1 MLIYHMAKPMKTLG
15 SASFSFKQN
24 GNAQSSVSVLT
35 MDAGKVFK
43 TSGLD
48 ELF

>member
-1 MLIYHMAKPMKTLG
+1 MKTLE
-15 SASFSFKQN
+15 SASPNNPVLNKN
-24 GNAQSSVSVLT
+24 ENTQSSVTVLT